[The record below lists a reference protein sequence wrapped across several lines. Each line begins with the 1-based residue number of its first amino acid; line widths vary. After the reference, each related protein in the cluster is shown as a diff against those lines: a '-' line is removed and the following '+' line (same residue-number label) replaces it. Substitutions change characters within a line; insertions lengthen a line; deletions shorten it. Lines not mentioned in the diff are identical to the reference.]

1 MVEAASTELL
11 AESGHGVRW
20 PEMGS
25 KQTSAPPSIFL
36 QTLHLVSRDRVKT

>member
-25 KQTSAPPSIFL
+25 KQTSAPPILFFQAL
-36 QTLHLVSRDRVKT
+36 EPVSR